1 MGPHPLPGP
10 PRSPPP
16 LPPAPAW
23 LFSSAL
29 DEVKINPLRGEAQAF
44 KLDWHADVEQL
55 VAGAR
60 GPGEQVFAGGD
71 VSFISLL
78 VADKEAAVLP

>member
-1 MGPHPLPGP
+1 M
-10 PRSPPP
+10 
-16 LPPAPAW
+16 
-23 LFSSAL
+23 FFSAL
-29 DEVKINPLRGEAQAF
+29 DEVKINPLRGESQAF
-44 KLDWHADVEQL
+44 KLDWHADMEQL

-60 GPGEQVFAGGD
+60 GPTEQVFAGGD

>member
-1 MGPHPLPGP
+1 M
-10 PRSPPP
+10 
-16 LPPAPAW
+16 
-23 LFSSAL
+23 FFSAL
-29 DEVKINPLRGEAQAF
+29 DEVKISRLWGESQAF
-44 KLDWHADVEQL
+44 KLDWHADLEQL

-71 VSFISLL
+71 MSFISLL

>member
-1 MGPHPLPGP
+1 M
-10 PRSPPP
+10 
-16 LPPAPAW
+16 
-23 LFSSAL
+23 FFSAL
-29 DEVKINPLRGEAQAF
+29 DEVKISPLWGDSQAF
-44 KLDWHADVEQL
+44 KLDWHTDVEQL

-60 GPGEQVFAGGD
+60 GIGEQVFAGGD